1 MNPNQKP
8 TSVDAAADA
17 MGRQRLCLPPPNL
30 RGPFWKVG
38 DIVFGVGYGVDHRG
52 KPWTHAVGLFE
63 FQGWTTGDVR
73 GFVLNALNTAA
84 GTVSHPIPLFD
95 DDAPQS
101 SQDATKVEDPAGTS
115 RKPNPIRPA
124 KSDVEKWAARALAIL
139 SANDPD
145 GASVINGAGF
155 NKTDGDFGHS
165 LADFLSKRGGL
176 TEKQWVGAVKI
187 CRKYH
192 KQVGEPPAD
201 PIEVE
206 TRAGEIASR
215 ERDQSG
221 WPTEADRRDFDV
233 RR

>member
-1 MNPNQKP
+1 MNPKI
-8 TSVDAAADA
+8 
-17 MGRQRLCLPPPNL
+17 LPPHL
-30 RGPFWKVG
+30 KGPFFQS
-38 DIVFGVGYGVDHRG
+38 DEIAPIVSAIRYGFDHKG
-52 KPWTHAVGLFE
+52 KPWERTAE
-63 FQGWTTGDVR
+63 IFQFQSWVPADVR
-73 GFVLNALNTAA
+73 AFVLDALNAAA
-84 GTVSHPIPLFD
+84 GTVGHPIPKIDDPLFAD
-95 DDAPQS
+95 EAPHP
-101 SQDATKVEDPAGTS
+101 SQDAPKPAGSTGPS
-115 RKPNPIRPA
+115 KRPNPIRPA
-124 KSDVEKWAARALAIL
+124 KSDVEKWAARALSIL

-176 TEKQWVGAVKI
+176 TDKQWNGAVRL

-221 WPTEADRRDFDV
+221 WPTEADRRDFDI